1 MKRAMWYLGS
11 SSLVLAKISILTRKN
26 TAAVAEML
34 KTNLSPAATVYQII
48 RLFTDILLKHNS

>member
-1 MKRAMWYLGS
+1 MWYLGS